1 MQITESFICNI
12 KNICWVN
19 EELQTEI
26 TKFLA
31 YNTEKTVS
39 IQFLAKAA
47 LEGKFTALNAYQWGK
62 KKTNELSMQ
71 FKVRK

>member
-1 MQITESFICNI
+1 MQIIESFTCNI

-31 YNTEKTVS
+31 YNIENTVS
-39 IQFLAKAA
+39 IQFLAKAV

-62 KKTNELSMQ
+62 KETMQ